1 MTLDRREHFRIRDKV
16 LLRYRVLAEE
26 VVDEERRQVLMHAS
40 HADTLAAG
48 LRGIDRRLS
57 TLMLN
62 IRRRD
67 AEFGEALDLL
77 DHKLALIER
86 LIAVDV
92 HRSQAYNYDD
102 HRLTAV
108 SISGG
113 GMAFTAPS
121 ALQKNL
127 QLALSVVLLPSEIPM
142 RMVGQVIDCCNADEN
157 GYRIAVAFTALR
169 EDDREQLIAHLLRT
183 EAALRRGSLLTLET
197 V

>member
-1 MTLDRREHFRIRDKV
+1 MTPERREHFRIRDKV

-26 VVDEERRQVLMHAS
+26 AVEEERREVLMHAS
-40 HADTLAAG
+40 RTETLAAG

-67 AEFGEALDLL
+67 AAVGEALDLL
-77 DHKLALIER
+77 DHKLALIAR

-92 HRSQAYNYDD
+92 QRPQADNYAD
-102 HRLTAV
+102 HCLTAV

-113 GMAFTAPS
+113 GMAFSAPS
-121 ALQKNL
+121 PLQKDL
-127 QLALSVVLLPSEIPM
+127 QLALSVVLVPIEHAM
-142 RMVGQVIDCCNADEN
+142 RMIGRVIDCKSDQN
-157 GYRIAVAFTALR
+157 GHLIAVAFTALR

-183 EAALRRGSLLTLET
+183 EAALRCGSLLALET